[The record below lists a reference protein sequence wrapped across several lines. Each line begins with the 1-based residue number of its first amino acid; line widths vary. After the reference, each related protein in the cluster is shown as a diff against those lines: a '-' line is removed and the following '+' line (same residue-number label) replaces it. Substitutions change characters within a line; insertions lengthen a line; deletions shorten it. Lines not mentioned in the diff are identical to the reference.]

1 MKILTAIKQFL
12 GLHLKH
18 RPIKY
23 VVGNLLELAPTFD
36 VIAHGCNCFN
46 SMSGGIAY
54 QIAKKYPIVE
64 AADDETVGGDPCKL
78 GGFSMITFEDFIV
91 LNAYTQY
98 HPGANVDYDAIRL
111 AMNNINKSFPNMSI
125 GLPKIGAGIA
135 GGDWDRI
142 EKIIKEE
149 LVDMDITIVEFGG

>member
-64 AADDETVGGDPCKL
+64 DADKVTKRGSGDKL
-78 GGFSMITFEDFIV
+78 GGFTMVTFEDFIV
-91 LNAYTQY
+91 LNAYTQFQ
-98 HPGANVDYDAIRL
+98 PGANVDYNAIKL
-111 AMNNINKSFPNMSI
+111 AMININKSFPNMSI

-142 EKIIKEE
+142 EKIIKEA
-149 LVDMDITIVEFGG
+149 LVDMDVTIVEFGG